1 MEPAQSLSFIFRIG
15 VRAMY
20 VLAVDGGGTKT
31 SAVISDELGNI
42 HAKLVTNR
50 SNPTAMEMELF
61 KATLHQLL
69 QGLRAQ
75 NPHIF
80 SAVRI
85 CFAGM
90 AGVQEKKAETI
101 VETIFRE
108 YVHSE
113 AIVIIQNDALIALYA
128 GTFGGEGIVQIA
140 GTGAVTVGYDH
151 THSFYR
157 VGGWGYLFDDEGSGY
172 DLGVQALKAVFQS
185 HDNRS
190 RSTLLT
196 DALLKHFAV
205 NNVPELIDCIYGTKH
220 PRTVIAPLSM
230 YVMEAAELGDLAANI
245 IRENSCSKLYHAIK
259 TCYQQLSWKG
269 QMVVPVV
276 LTGGVLSNTSYF
288 ISKLTQLAI
297 NDQLPLQFLSPQL
310 DPIGGA
316 VIGALHTMGISVG
329 DEFSAKFMEHYVKW
343 GK

>member
-1 MEPAQSLSFIFRIG
+1 
-15 VRAMY
+15 MY

-31 SAVISDELGNI
+31 SAVISDEFGNI

-69 QGLRAQ
+69 QGLKAQ

-80 SAVRI
+80 SSVRI

-108 YVHSE
+108 YVHRE
-113 AIVIIQNDALIALYA
+113 AMVIIQNDALIALYA
-128 GTFGGEGIVQIA
+128 GTFGGEGIVQVA
-140 GTGAVTVGYDH
+140 GTGAVTMGYDH

-157 VGGWGYLFDDEGSGY
+157 VGGWGYLFDDEGSAY

-190 RSTLLT
+190 GPTLLT

-205 NNVPELIDCIYGTKH
+205 DHVSELIDCIYSAKH
-220 PRTVIAPLSM
+220 PRTVIAPLST
-230 YVMEAAELGDLAANI
+230 YVMEAAENGDFAADI
-245 IRENSCSKLYHAIK
+245 IRENGCSRLFHAVK
-259 TCYQQLSWKG
+259 TCYQQLSWDS
-269 QMVVPVV
+269 QAVVPVI

-288 ISKLTQLAI
+288 IPKLTQLAF

-310 DPIGGA
+310 EPIGGA
-316 VIGALHTMGISVG
+316 VIGALHIMGISVG
-329 DEFSAKFMEHYVKW
+329 DEFSAEFMRHYVKW
-343 GK
+343 GR